1 MTAIGVMGHTE
12 IPGETTTGE
21 NDPAAVPTIDMN
33 AALRKEAETT
43 SEGERQNR
51 IIQHGNLTIV

>member
-1 MTAIGVMGHTE
+1 MTVIAEMGHTE

-21 NDPAAVPTIDMN
+21 NDPVATTTIDMN

-43 SEGERQNR
+43 SEVERRNR
-51 IIQHGNLTIV
+51 IIQHGNLTIA